1 MALLAAFAGD
11 LMEKLSVSFKTPK
24 RPPYFTFYKQIFENI
39 HVYD

>member
-1 MALLAAFAGD
+1 MAPSADFVGD

-24 RPPYFTFYKQIFENI
+24 RHPYFTFYKQIFENI